1 MKHVKVGGRT
11 HFRWTSKSMFQW
23 KQIQQF
29 YQNERKCLATFTL
42 FLSNSPETWSIPS
55 WSNNIDLMLNTP
67 HQIFSSNDTKLSRES
82 IRKKSLV
89 YDLNYITHLWMSHEH
104 FLYSLFPCFL
114 RWNSRKW
121 KQDSWKDLK
130 VAGGWNLCLLMKNP
144 AFPSNPR
151 HGMNI
156 IHVLEAKVGLGQKS
170 AWSNWSS
177 QLLFHPHPFPGI

>member
-1 MKHVKVGGRT
+1 MKESVWLHLPFFWVTQMR
-11 HFRWTSKSMFQW
+11 
-23 KQIQQF
+23 
-29 YQNERKCLATFTL
+29 
-42 FLSNSPETWSIPS
+42 PDPS
-55 WSNNIDLMLNTP
+55 HHDPTNIDLMLNTP

-104 FLYSLFPCFL
+104 FLYSLLPCFL
-114 RWNSRKW
+114 RWNSSKW